1 MQGRHQEHIHRYTL
15 QKPMHLL
22 QKWIIGAKVLAGNK
36 QRQGFAPTIHGGK
49 QHSTQGGFAVNP
61 NPFFLL
67 DRQST

>member
-1 MQGRHQEHIHRYTL
+1 
-15 QKPMHLL
+15 MHLL